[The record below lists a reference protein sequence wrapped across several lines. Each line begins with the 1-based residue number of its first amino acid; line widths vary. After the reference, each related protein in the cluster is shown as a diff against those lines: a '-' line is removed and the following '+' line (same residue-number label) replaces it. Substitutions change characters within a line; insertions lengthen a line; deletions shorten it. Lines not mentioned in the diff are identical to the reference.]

1 LLNGMESIM
10 VGDRMKN
17 ILYLGG
23 FELPDKNAAA
33 HRVINNAKALKKLG
47 YNVFFIG
54 VKRNQKEIISEVKN
68 YEGFYYWSIKKPHN
82 LISWFK
88 YIISIKKEIALINK
102 NNIEINKFIL
112 YNYPSLKMF
121 KIMKYAKNN
130 IEIYSD
136 ITERYGLSSLKIH
149 DIIKFFDSEFRI
161 RILNKKT
168 NGNICISSYL
178 FNLYNNKKC
187 LIPPLVDLSDE
198 KWNIS
203 KTQKKRNISYVGSPG
218 KKDNLALIVKYFL
231 KIKEISNISPLT
243 IVGIT
248 EEEFYKSNKELLDYR
263 NKISSFVKFL
273 GRVNHNKAIEI
284 VKESSFTIF
293 FREVNMVSKAGF
305 PTKFV
310 ESISCGTPVITN
322 KTSDL
327 NKYLI
332 EGKNGFFIDINSEK
346 NAIKKLNYILSLK
359 DEEINGMKEYCR
371 VNNPFDYNN
380 YLNEFK
386 QIF

>member
-1 LLNGMESIM
+1 
-10 VGDRMKN
+10 MKN
-17 ILYLGG
+17 ILYMGG

-68 YEGFYYWSIKKPHN
+68 YEGFYFWNIKKPHN
-82 LISWFK
+82 LISWFQ
-88 YIISIKKEIALINK
+88 YLISIKKEIELINK
-102 NNIEINKFIL
+102 NNLEINKFIL
-112 YNYPSLKMF
+112 YNYPSLKML
-121 KIMKYAKNN
+121 KIMKYAKKNN

-136 ITERYGLSSLKIH
+136 ITERYGLISLKIH

-161 RILNKKT
+161 RLLNKKT
-168 NGNICISSYL
+168 NGNICTSSYL

-187 LIPPLVDLSDE
+187 LIPLLVDLSDE

-203 KTQKKRNISYVGSPG
+203 KTQKKRYISYVGSPG

-231 KIKEISNISPLT
+231 KIKEISNTPPL
-243 IVGIT
+243 IMVGIT

-263 NKISSFVKFL
+263 KKISSFVKFL

-284 VKESSFTIF
+284 EKESSFTIF

-322 KTSDL
+322 ETSDL

-346 NAIKKLNYILSLK
+346 NAVKKLNYILSLK
-359 DEEINGMKEYCR
+359 DEKINDMKEYCR
-371 VNNPFDYNN
+371 LNNPFDYNN

-386 QIF
+386 KIFK